1 LNEGRPEVI
10 LPGVKFFNPYAE
22 IAKTLHRLPHW
33 QQTGATYF
41 ITYRLA
47 DSVPKRLRDQWESER
62 AIWLQLNPPPH
73 TSEKEMEYH
82 KRFSQQMERWLDAG
96 HGECV
101 LRHPIC
107 AGIVGDALRHFD
119 GERCCQIA
127 WVVMPNHVHLLVVPH
142 PEWTLEKLLHS
153 WKGFT
158 SKQINR
164 HLKRSGQLWQR
175 SYFDRLIRD
184 ADHFAN
190 CVRYIRRNPVKA
202 RLREGEYLL
211 YESDLAKAVR

>member
-1 LNEGRPEVI
+1 M
-10 LPGVKFFNPYAE
+10 KFFNPYVE
-22 IAKTLHRLPHW
+22 IEKTLHRLPHW
-33 QQTGATYF
+33 QQAGATYF
-41 ITYRLA
+41 ITFRLA
-47 DSVPKRLRDQWESER
+47 DSVPRQLRDQWESER
-62 AIWLQLNPPPH
+62 TIWLRWNPPPH
-73 TSEKEMEYH
+73 TPEQETEYH

-101 LRHPIC
+101 LRQPIC
-107 AGIVGDALRHFD
+107 AGILGDALRHFD

-127 WVVMPNHVHLLVVPH
+127 WVVVTNHMHLLVVTH

-158 SKQINR
+158 SKQINL
-164 HLKRSGQLWQR
+164 HLKRSGELWQR

-202 RLREGEYLL
+202 RLREGEFLL
-211 YESDLAKAVR
+211 YESDLAKAVT